1 MKNESI
7 KNNGLGGVAGIY
19 IKFSEILENMI
30 IILLSDNSVREIKP
44 SNNDEYIL
52 EVEEWKLTV
61 YYILLNIIKYYYI
74 YIGW

>member
-7 KNNGLGGVAGIY
+7 KNNGLGAVAGIY

-52 EVEEWKLTV
+52 EVEEWKTTV
-61 YYILLNIIKYYYI
+61 LLIYI
-74 YIGW
+74 YIYRVAI